1 MKKYIAFFEV
11 ILYNNSIQ
19 LWPTLLW
26 KCLYLQ
32 KWKFLLQASSTP
44 PTSSTSSPTY
54 TTPSTGYPSVQGD
67 QRNIGNIGNI
77 KDCHHSKNGKF
88 QFYYTGCPLPKICE
102 CGFWS
107 TNTPCHLPDTNLEYP
122 NVILKWHDWISCGGV
137 SCHLAGSLNL
147 FLKPIHKI
155 LPFII

>member
-77 KDCHHSKNGKF
+77 IDCHHSKNGKF

-102 CGFWS
+102 CGLWS
-107 TNTPCHLPDTNLEYP
+107 TDRYPLSPSRHQSGVPKCDLEMTWLNFLRWGVVSPCRVLKFVPQTNP
-122 NVILKWHDWISCGGV
+122 
-137 SCHLAGSLNL
+137 
-147 FLKPIHKI
+147 
-155 LPFII
+155 